1 MYENKDE
8 MMMMMLQEGTNIP
21 ILNKISQLNIYI

>member
-8 MMMMMLQEGTNIP
+8 MMMLQEGTNIS
-21 ILNKISQLNIYI
+21 ILNKISQQNIYI